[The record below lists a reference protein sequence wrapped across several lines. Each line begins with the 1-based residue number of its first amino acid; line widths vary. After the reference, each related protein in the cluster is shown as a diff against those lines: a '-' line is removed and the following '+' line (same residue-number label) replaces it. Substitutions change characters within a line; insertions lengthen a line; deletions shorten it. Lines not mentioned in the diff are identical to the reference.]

1 MIQTAKKRTNELGK
15 LDDFQNDNSE
25 DLYNIIALGALKY
38 FLLKVDPKKRMLF
51 DPEESIDFQGNT
63 GPFIQYTYARILS
76 LIKRGDSLNLDYKNI
91 DLSKNFQLT
100 NIQKKIINHVY
111 LFSDTIKLSSDTYS
125 PAVIAKYVYD
135 LCKLYNNFYQ
145 EDKIFNGKEDVT
157 SLFKIMLSYMV
168 SKIIKSALYL
178 LNINLPNRM

>member
-1 MIQTAKKRTNELGK
+1 
-15 LDDFQNDNSE
+15 
-25 DLYNIIALGALKY
+25 
-38 FLLKVDPKKRMLF
+38 MLF

-111 LFSDTIKLSSDTYS
+111 LF
-125 PAVIAKYVYD
+125 
-135 LCKLYNNFYQ
+135 F
-145 EDKIFNGKEDVT
+145 
-157 SLFKIMLSYMV
+157 
-168 SKIIKSALYL
+168 
-178 LNINLPNRM
+178 

>member
-1 MIQTAKKRTNELGK
+1 
-15 LDDFQNDNSE
+15 
-25 DLYNIIALGALKY
+25 
-38 FLLKVDPKKRMLF
+38 MLF

-111 LFSDTIKLSSDTYS
+111 LFSDTIRLSSDMYS
-125 PAVIAKYVYD
+125 PAVIAKYVYE
-135 LCKLYNNFYQ
+135 LSKLYNNFYQ
-145 EDKIFNGKEDVT
+145 EDKIFNGNKDVT
-157 SLFKIMLSYMV
+157 TLFKIALSYMV
-168 SKIIKSALYL
+168 SKIIKSAFDL
-178 LNINLPNRM
+178 LNIKLPNRM